1 MILGTTLLHNAIN
14 KENYDNKNQEQRRA
28 YSGNLIVAFVI
39 VIIELSVLYFAID
52 IAMSVSNSRA
62 EKFVNLVLA
71 VTLTLPYL
79 MLNVLFNE
87 KARARLAT
95 Y

>member
-1 MILGTTLLHNAIN
+1 MILGTTLLHRAVN
-14 KENYDNKNQEQRRA
+14 KEDYHTYDRDQRAA
-28 YSGNLIVAFVI
+28 YSGVLIIALI
-39 VIIELSVLYFAID
+39 ILIIELAVLYFAID
-52 IAMSVSNSRA
+52 IALSVPNSNA